1 MLAHLPLVNALE
13 FLIQIVKTL
22 QIYEKTMCK
31 LSSRALLGG

>member
-22 QIYEKTMCK
+22 QIYEKTKCK
-31 LSSRALLGG
+31 LSFGTFFES